1 MVNFEHVNA
10 DWESEKTKEKIYL
23 TKKFL
28 KRVEINSRKF
38 MLKSGHFRCSF
49 SQFKFL
55 ASINQNSPL
64 PLYARLK
71 LNVHKT
77 FYE

>member
-23 TKKFL
+23 TKIFL
-28 KRVEINSRKF
+28 KRVEINSS

-64 PLYARLK
+64 PLYARPK